1 MAFSGTDNY
10 ICTPFKLGLLSG
22 AHNFASGGDT
32 FKIAL
37 YDNTASPA
45 ASTTAYPGAGVGGEL
60 AATGGYTQG
69 GEALTANA
77 ANTSGTTAYVDW
89 TSDPSWDNGGSGA
102 TFTAYGALIYNDT
115 HASDEAVMWIDFGGA
130 KSVSNGTFTVTM
142 PTADASNAILRLA

>member
-22 AHNFASGGDT
+22 THNFASGGHT
-32 FKIAL
+32 FRMAL
-37 YDNTASPA
+37 YDNTAAPA
-45 ASTTAYPGAGVGGEL
+45 ATTTVYPGAGVGGEL
-60 AATGGYTQG
+60 AATGNYTQG
-69 GEALTANA
+69 GEELSTNA
-77 ANTSGTTAYVDW
+77 ATTSGTTAYADW
-89 TSDPSWDNGGSGA
+89 TTDPYWSTA

-115 HASDEAVMWIDFGGA
+115 HASDEAVMWIDFAGA